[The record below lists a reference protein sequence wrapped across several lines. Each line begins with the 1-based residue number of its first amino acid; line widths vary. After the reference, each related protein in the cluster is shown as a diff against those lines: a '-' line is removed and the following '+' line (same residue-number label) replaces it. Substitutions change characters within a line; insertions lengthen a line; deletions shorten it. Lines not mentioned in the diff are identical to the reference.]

1 MIKKQAAPAKNRK
14 KNRSTSV
21 FRPGQ
26 SGNPG
31 GRPKGVPNKASAK
44 REAEVAASG
53 LTPLQYMLGVMRD
66 EEAEDDR
73 RDDMAK
79 AAAPYVH
86 PKLANM
92 QHSGPRGGPIQHVDL
107 TKLSGDQL
115 AQLEDIFGP
124 LAGPDHDDAA
134 DPSGEAAE
142 GGAGSL

>member
-1 MIKKQAAPAKNRK
+1 MPRGGARQGAGRK
-14 KNRSTSV
+14 RGGINKVSAEQRKAIV
-21 FRPGQ
+21 E
-26 SGNPG
+26 SGI
-31 GRPKGVPNKASAK
+31 
-44 REAEVAASG
+44 
-53 LTPLQYMLGVMRD
+53 TPLQYMLKVMRD
-66 EEAEDDR
+66 ENAVPAR

-142 GGAGSL
+142 GGPGSV